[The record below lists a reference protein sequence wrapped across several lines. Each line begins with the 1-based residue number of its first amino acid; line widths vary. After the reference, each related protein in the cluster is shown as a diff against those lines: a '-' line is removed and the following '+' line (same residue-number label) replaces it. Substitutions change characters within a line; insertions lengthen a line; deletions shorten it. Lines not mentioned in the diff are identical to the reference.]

1 MPRCLHVEG
10 FLAHLPTQFR
20 PPCSL
25 GLHHSSST
33 INQLSCPMFLSCPR
47 TIHSLRVTSGFPRSS
62 RASQS
67 SEDFLCPCLLGVP
80 ILRLRLLNCISSHA
94 SFRKPSWLVLPL
106 RFLASFRKPSWL
118 VLPLRFLDARSTSPL
133 ITGRSVH
140 AILCHHL
147 SLYDVASFCLSQRP
161 QGLWDLILPGGSFD
175 PTLPSSGPC
184 EGSH

>member
-33 INQLSCPMFLSCPR
+33 INQLRCPTFLSCPR

-106 RFLASFRKPSWL
+106 RFL
-118 VLPLRFLDARSTSPL
+118 DAHSTSPL

-140 AILCHHL
+140 AILCPHL
-147 SLYDVASFCLSQRP
+147 SFYDAASFCLSQRP

-175 PTLPSSGPC
+175 PALLSSGPC